1 MGRAESERNQ
11 LDRPRGKPLST
22 FAQNALRKHR
32 VRAAGIA
39 ARGEH
44 LPGPRVVDLTSM
56 SKAAIYRKLEPIFRS
71 VFDSDVVLSEELDA
85 SQVPLWDSLTHIIL
99 AVEIETQLGVRLT
112 TEELAQLRNV
122 GEMVTLLEQKGVGA

>member
-1 MGRAESERNQ
+1 
-11 LDRPRGKPLST
+11 
-22 FAQNALRKHR
+22 
-32 VRAAGIA
+32 
-39 ARGEH
+39 
-44 LPGPRVVDLTSM
+44 
-56 SKAAIYRKLEPIFRS
+56 